1 MAYNYPYGN
10 SQQLNLDWLL
20 REWRAFQR
28 QIEDMIA
35 PQYDNSATYT
45 AYSLVIYNHALYGN
59 PNAINVPEEFDPD
72 HWEQIDLAT
81 ILTNP

>member
-20 REWRAFQR
+20 REWRAYQG

-35 PQYDNSATYT
+35 PQYDHTATYA
-45 AYSLVIYNHALYGN
+45 AYSLVIYNHVLYTN
-59 PNAINVPEEFDPD
+59 PNAIAVMEEFDPD

-81 ILTNP
+81 IVSGS